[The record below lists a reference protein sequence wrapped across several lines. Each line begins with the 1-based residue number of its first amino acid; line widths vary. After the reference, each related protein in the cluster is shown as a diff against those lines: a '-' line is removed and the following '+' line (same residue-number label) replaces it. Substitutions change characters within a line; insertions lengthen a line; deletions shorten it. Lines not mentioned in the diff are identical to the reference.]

1 MLPSSNLRDFTTV
14 MTSEGTMSTLSGV
27 ALVSAMMSAIGELVL
42 RIDTS
47 HQETPSTI
55 LDQAT
60 RVVQQDN
67 SRYNSLYT

>member
-1 MLPSSNLRDFTTV
+1 
-14 MTSEGTMSTLSGV
+14 MT
-27 ALVSAMMSAIGELVL
+27 SAIGELVL

-67 SRYNSLYT
+67 SRYNPLYT